1 MPMGEGMT
9 QQTERDALRKLAE
22 AATPGPWA
30 FGTFHRLLVVQAD
43 KHGYADKH
51 SAIADIGAGSIPW
64 DETAESM
71 QEYNDAEYIAAAN
84 PAAVITLL
92 DQLQSQAERIKV
104 IERESEMR
112 RIALH
117 DVMLESAQLRA
128 QLAAMTANAATDRH
142 LMDLTN
148 DTATRLLKERDTL
161 RAELA
166 NAAIQHYLDQH
177 KAELP
182 VLPDH
187 PEPRTMK
194 WSALEIEAI
203 QAYGLQC
210 AAHAREMA
218 LNEAVEQ
225 VTTLYEGDEAPYLI
239 DICKAIEAL
248 KGK

>member
-1 MPMGEGMT
+1 MT
-9 QQTERDALRKLAE
+9 TPNIEELRKLAE

-30 FGTFHRLLVVQAD
+30 FGTFHRLLVVQTD

-64 DETAESM
+64 DATADSM

-117 DVMLESAQLRA
+117 DVMLESDQLRA
-128 QLAAMTANAATDRH
+128 QLAGMTANTATDRY
-142 LMDLTN
+142 LVDLAN

-166 NAAIQHYLDQH
+166 NAAIQHY
-177 KAELP
+177 
-182 VLPDH
+182 
-187 PEPRTMK
+187 
-194 WSALEIEAI
+194 IEQ
-203 QAYGLQC
+203 QAKDVAFC
-210 AAHAREMA
+210 
-218 LNEAVEQ
+218 
-225 VTTLYEGDEAPYLI
+225 
-239 DICKAIEAL
+239 CKP
-248 KGK
+248 